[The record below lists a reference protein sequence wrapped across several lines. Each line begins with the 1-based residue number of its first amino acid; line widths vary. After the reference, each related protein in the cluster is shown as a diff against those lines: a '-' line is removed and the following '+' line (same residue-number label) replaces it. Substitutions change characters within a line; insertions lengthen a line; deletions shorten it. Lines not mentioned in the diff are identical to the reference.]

1 MGDLQRS
8 SSGNATVSEEEL
20 DLKSIRVDRPGSSGI
35 MNDEP
40 RQASSLDT
48 NQKSQAKEYWDRTR
62 QKQDVTESWQG
73 YFSKTELI

>member
-1 MGDLQRS
+1 MGDLERS

-20 DLKSIRVDRPGSSGI
+20 DLKSIRVDSPGI

-48 NQKSQAKEYWDRTR
+48 NQKSQAKEY
-62 QKQDVTESWQG
+62 
-73 YFSKTELI
+73 